1 MKEQEFTFSATFS
14 LPSPSS
20 DLKVPIDAEKLYR
33 ATLKGPLIK
42 DSPYGLIT
50 LIYKK
55 VCENDK
61 EPFCFSDFFYQVGML
76 KG

>member
-1 MKEQEFTFSATFS
+1 MKEREFTFSATFS

-20 DLKVPIDAEKLYR
+20 DLKVPIDAEKLYG

-55 VCENDK
+55 VRENDK
-61 EPFCFSDFFYQVGML
+61 KPFCFSDFFI
-76 KG
+76 K